1 MKKFSA
7 VILAFLM
14 LLLAGCGGVSNADTL
29 KVTEFSKETQ
39 NAMQIFQNRVR
50 FFDVNAGGITG
61 YKTELW
67 ICRDGIWSAETS
79 SWNDELESNP
89 EQIAIEAPFGGGPL
103 IFHVIDKDGFSTVG
117 INLPQDVFSDEKGS
131 VSMIRSNDT
140 EIIPDKEI
148 VLWCQLEMTDGDTWS
163 SDMQNFRESDAK
175 AGLAYT
181 ITFTK
186 DNQTN

>member
-1 MKKFSA
+1 MKKFQT
-7 VILAFLM
+7 VVLALFM
-14 LLLAGCGGVSNADTL
+14 LCLAGCGSGSDPDML
-29 KVTEFSKETQ
+29 KATQFSKETQ

-89 EQIAIEAPFGGGPL
+89 EQIAIEAPFGDGPL
-103 IFHVIDKDGFSTVG
+103 IFHLIDKYGFSTVG
-117 INLPQDVFSDEKGS
+117 INLPKDVFSEENGS
-131 VSMIRSNDT
+131 VSTMLNNDT
-140 EIIPDKEI
+140 EIIPDQEI
-148 VLWCQLEMTDGDTWS
+148 VLWSKLEMTDGDTWS
-163 SDMQNFRESDAK
+163 SDMQNFRDSDAK

>member
-7 VILAFLM
+7 VILALFM

-50 FFDVNAGGITG
+50 FFDVNARGITG
-61 YKTELW
+61 YKTQLW

-103 IFHVIDKDGFSTVG
+103 IFHVIDKDGFSTVS
-117 INLPQDVFSDEKGS
+117 INLPQDVCSDEKGS
-131 VSMIRSNDT
+131 VSTILSNDT

-148 VLWCQLEMTDGDTWS
+148 VLWSELEMTDGDTWPA
-163 SDMQNFRESDAK
+163 DMQNFRESSAK

-181 ITFTK
+181 ITFMK

>member
-1 MKKFSA
+1 MKKFQMVVLA
-7 VILAFLM
+7 LLILCLV
-14 LLLAGCGGVSNADTL
+14 GCGGISNADTL
-29 KVTEFSKETQ
+29 KVTEFSKETK

-50 FFDVNAGGITG
+50 FFDVNARGITG
-61 YKTELW
+61 YKTQLW

-79 SWNDELESNP
+79 SWDNELELTP
-89 EQIAIEAPFGGGPL
+89 EQIALEAPFGDGPL
-103 IFHVIDKDGFSTVG
+103 IFHLIDKDGFSTVG
-117 INLPQDVFSDEKGS
+117 INLPQDVFSEENGS
-131 VSMIRSNDT
+131 VSTMLNNDT

>member
-14 LLLAGCGGVSNADTL
+14 LLLVGCGGVSNADTL

-50 FFDVNAGGITG
+50 FFDVDAGGITG
-61 YKTELW
+61 YKTKLW

-79 SWNDELESNP
+79 SWNDELELNP
-89 EQIAIEAPFGGGPL
+89 EQIAIEAPFGDGPL
-103 IFHVIDKDGFSTVG
+103 IFHLIDKDGFSTVG
-117 INLPQDVFSDEKGS
+117 INLPKDVFSEENGS
-131 VSMIRSNDT
+131 VSTMLSNDT
-140 EIIPDKEI
+140 EIIPDQEI
-148 VLWCQLEMTDGDTWS
+148 VLWNKLEMTDGDTWLS
-163 SDMQNFRESDAK
+163 NMQDFRESDTK